1 MLEILIKVCRVLNY
15 FMKELLK
22 EIVYIKSGV
31 FAKGDVN
38 PDVYYV
44 QATDFNEGREWTG
57 TSSLV
62 LSKSSKL
69 KKHFLQKG
77 DILFAAKGKE
87 FFAVVYDGSYQP
99 AVASTTFLVMQLK
112 TNNVFPEYV
121 AWFLNHAKTQ
131 AILQGVAKGTAIK
144 SVTISI
150 LEKIEIF
157 IPDYTKQLTILELF
171 NLQKREKFLQDIIL
185 KLRQDY
191 YNELTFKAIQ

>member
-1 MLEILIKVCRVLNY
+1 MLKILIKVYRVLKY

-44 QATDFNEGREWTG
+44 QATDFNEEREWAG
-57 TSSLV
+57 ASSPL
-62 LSKSSKL
+62 LSKSPKL

-99 AVASTTFLVMQLK
+99 AVASTTFLVLQLK
-112 TNNVFPEYV
+112 TTNVEPEYV

-131 AILQGVAKGTAIK
+131 VFLQGVAKGTAIK

-171 NLQKREKFLQDIIL
+171 NLQKKEKFLQNEISQ
-185 KLRQDY
+185 LRQNY

>member
-1 MLEILIKVCRVLNY
+1 MLKILIKVYRVLKS
-15 FMKELLK
+15 FMMKLLK

-31 FAKGDVN
+31 FAKGDAN

-44 QATDFNEGREWTG
+44 QATDFNQDREWTG
-57 TSSLV
+57 NSNPA

-112 TNNVFPEYV
+112 INNVLSEYV

-131 AILQGVAKGTAIK
+131 AFLQGSAKGTAIK

-171 NLQKREKFLQDIIL
+171 NLQKKEKFLQNEISQ
-185 KLRQDY
+185 LRQNY